1 MEHGVASS
9 LRLQDAGP
17 LAEAIERSAAA
28 VEDAGFASWWTL
40 GEREVVVDSSLDPTL
55 GLQCAARATSR
66 LRLGY
71 SGELPSVQPAA
82 VRAKQIASVDW
93 FSGGRV
99 ELGLD
104 LAAPPEV
111 LVDPLVGVEDH
122 LGLSLERYAAMCAL
136 WTQRR
141 ARHAGER
148 FSFRGASALPRPLGD
163 RVPTTHVR
171 STSAAVLERF
181 VAGAGVPDGWL
192 AWRETPEQLVAGVA
206 VLEAVLGAAAADV
219 RRTWFVDV
227 DSVAEA
233 RAAVTGLDV
242 RVDELVVVLDRLP
255 TADDLRALAPSAA
268 A

>member
-1 MEHGVASS
+1 
-9 LRLQDAGP
+9 
-17 LAEAIERSAAA
+17 
-28 VEDAGFASWWTL
+28 
-40 GEREVVVDSSLDPTL
+40 VVVDSSLDPTL

-99 ELGLD
+99 
-104 LAAPPEV
+104 
-111 LVDPLVGVEDH
+111 H